1 MKNNIIEKSLSSLLE
16 NKNFEFANFS
26 HPLLSNGY
34 SKKDIIEG
42 CKVMLSKK
50 ITMGSKT
57 SKFEKS
63 CF

>member
-34 SKKDIIEG
+34 SKEDIIEG

-50 ITMGSKT
+50 NNYGFKNIKI
-57 SKFEKS
+57 
-63 CF
+63 